1 MLIASWSRMA
11 PAECGLLLRFRFG
24 MVYAFVLA
32 PRARAAGGGQPY
44 RSTVRDE
51 VRIGLLAMT
60 NQRHSWVEVDP
71 VELQEALRQLA
82 RLPKPLKRFRR
93 SILWFAEGHVVL
105 SDGLNEV
112 RVEGTGLWKVP
123 ALMKFPA
130 FKVLRE
136 LAQRAN
142 PEQPL
147 LIEGVDS
154 EVRVGNSCFTC
165 NFQKVELNEQGVLQ
179 SERERQ
185 RVTEDNADI
194 VGTGPVQEYDAAK
207 TLHQIREL
215 YPDSSWYGVIEFNL
229 VTIPAFPYLVIY
241 VRPACV
247 EFRIVTDLAGS
258 PTDWRTPS
266 EIWKRLDHAIVRELG
281 LEALIQW
288 AGEAAAEKAEELRS
302 RNEGR

>member
-1 MLIASWSRMA
+1 MLIVSW
-11 PAECGLLLRFRFG
+11 PQIVLTECGLLLRFRLG
-24 MVYAFVLA
+24 TAYAVFLA
-32 PRARAAGGGQPY
+32 PRARVAGGGQPH
-44 RSTVRDE
+44 RSTVSDE
-51 VRIGLLAMT
+51 VRIGLLVMT

-71 VELQEALRQLA
+71 GALQEALRQLA
-82 RLPKPLKRFRR
+82 KLPKPLKRFRR
-93 SILWFAEGHVVL
+93 SILSFGDGHVVL
-105 SDGLNEV
+105 SDGLNEL
-112 RVEGTGLWKVP
+112 RVQGTGLWKVP

-136 LAQRAN
+136 LAMRAN

-147 LIEGVDS
+147 LIEGVDNV
-154 EVRVGNSCFTC
+154 VRVGNSCFTC
-165 NFQKVELNEQGVLQ
+165 NFQKVELNVQGVMQ

-185 RVTEDNADI
+185 RATEDNATI
-194 VGTGPVQEYDAAK
+194 VGTGPVQEFDAAK

-215 YPDSSWYGVIEFNL
+215 YPDSSSYGVIEFNL
-229 VTIPAFPYLVIY
+229 VTLPAFPHLVIY

-281 LEALIQW
+281 LGALIQW
-288 AGEAAAEKAEELRS
+288 AGEAAAQKAEELRLQ
-302 RNEGR
+302 RGAP